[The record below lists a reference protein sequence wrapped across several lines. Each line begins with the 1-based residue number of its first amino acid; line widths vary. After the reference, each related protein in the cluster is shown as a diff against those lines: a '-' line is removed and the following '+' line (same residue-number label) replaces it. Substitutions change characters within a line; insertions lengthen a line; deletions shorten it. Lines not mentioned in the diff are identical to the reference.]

1 MTNPVTVRSG
11 NRPGG
16 TAQAERAP
24 ATVSVAATSR
34 PAVLF
39 LYAINIFFSA
49 FLLFQVEL
57 MLGKFVLPRYGGGP
71 SVWSTTLLVFQVLLL
86 CGYSFAAFV
95 SVKLPPKQ
103 QGKAHLGLIGA
114 CAFLALLQA
123 LFWHVPLF
131 PRISWLSGGS
141 QYP

>member
-57 MLGKFVLPRYGGGP
+57 MMGKFVLPRYGGGP
-71 SVWSTTLLVFQVLLL
+71 SVWSTALLVFQVLLL
-86 CGYSFAAFV
+86 CGYSYAAFV
-95 SVKLPPKQ
+95 SAKYPANQ
-103 QGKAHLGLIGA
+103 QAKVHLGLIRA
-114 CAFLALLQA
+114 CALLTWLQL
-123 LFWHVPLF
+123 LFWHGLLF
-131 PRISWLSGGS
+131 PRVSWLSGGS
-141 QYP
+141 